1 MALCTDKTG
10 KPMRNSAYYL
20 CRLAVCIFAFPLL
33 LAATVFTSDASL
45 APHALSATEPLPRMP
60 LLHRYT
66 APADRYD
73 ELLAP
78 NGKPRAHWEKVIK
91 HLEWMGP
98 RALQEAR
105 EAMQRQIAANGVTY
119 NVYADPRG
127 ADRPWDLDLL
137 PQVLP
142 AEEWEEIAASIR
154 QRATL
159 LNAVLRD
166 LYGPQKLIAEGLLP
180 ASIIQ
185 GHPGFLRACHG
196 IEAPGGVHL
205 HLYAAD
211 IARSPDGHWWVV
223 SDRTQAPSGAGYALE
238 NRALIGSQFPE
249 LLRKLRVQPL
259 NTFFQT
265 LRDSL
270 AQWAPRDDDAPL
282 IVLLTPGMLNETYF
296 EHAYLARHMGIPLV
310 EGQDLTVRNGAVFL
324 KTLAGLRRVH
334 AILRRVDDSW
344 CDPMELRSESALG
357 VPGLVDVAR
366 KGGVLIAN
374 ALGSGLIE
382 SGALLGFLPAVCEHL
397 LGEELAMPSVATWW
411 CGEEPA
417 LKEVAERLQSLVIK
431 NAYGFAAEGPV
442 FGGDLDAAAR
452 AALIHRIQEQPRNF
466 VGQEMVRM
474 SRVPVWGPQNAS
486 LEPRL
491 TGLRVYAAATP
502 NGYIVMPGGLSRVA
516 GIQDARVITIQR
528 GGGSKDTWV
537 LAGAQE
543 ELPLATP
550 RATDYPTVVTEH
562 DHGSLASRT
571 GDSMFWLARYV
582 ERADCALRLLR
593 CGLRQQLSADDA
605 EWPALYAAGLRC
617 GVIVAPD
624 DKAHDKPLS
633 PQATLLVSLK
643 DGQFP
648 GGPINNLRNV
658 VRLARTLRD
667 RLAPDSWRI
676 YNRLDRLTTSWMRG
690 AHTLSD
696 ALEFLDQSLL
706 ALITLAGYSMEHMT
720 RDAGWR
726 FQSIGRRVE
735 RMQFLA
741 VALEVLLVPDK
752 GSPALASLIDL
763 SDAVLTYRRRYQRA
777 PERGPVA
784 ELLLTDRDNPRAF
797 LYQLESLADHVGQLP
812 GQLPADTCTPLRLLA
827 EQLLARKPEEWV
839 SSSAQ
844 TAALRKLLQESW
856 LAGNQLANLLQNRYF
871 SHLDA
876 RTTIS

>member
-1 MALCTDKTG
+1 
-10 KPMRNSAYYL
+10 
-20 CRLAVCIFAFPLL
+20 
-33 LAATVFTSDASL
+33 
-45 APHALSATEPLPRMP
+45 
-60 LLHRYT
+60 
-66 APADRYD
+66 
-73 ELLAP
+73 
-78 NGKPRAHWEKVIK
+78 
-91 HLEWMGP
+91 
-98 RALQEAR
+98 
-105 EAMQRQIAANGVTY
+105 
-119 NVYADPRG
+119 
-127 ADRPWDLDLL
+127 
-137 PQVLP
+137 
-142 AEEWEEIAASIR
+142 
-154 QRATL
+154 
-159 LNAVLRD
+159 
-166 LYGPQKLIAEGLLP
+166 
-180 ASIIQ
+180 
-185 GHPGFLRACHG
+185 
-196 IEAPGGVHL
+196 
-205 HLYAAD
+205 
-211 IARSPDGHWWVV
+211 V

-238 NRALIGSQFPE
+238 NRALVGNQFPD

-259 NTFFQT
+259 TNFFQT

-282 IVLLTPGMLNETYF
+282 IVLLTPGAHNETYF

-334 AILRRVDDSW
+334 AIMRRTDDSW
-344 CDPMELRSESALG
+344 CDPMELRPESALG

-366 KGGVLIAN
+366 RGGVLVAN

-382 SGALLGFLPAVCEHL
+382 SGALLGYLPALCEHL

-411 CGEEPA
+411 CGEEDA
-417 LKEVAERLQSLVIK
+417 LEEVVERIDSLVIK

-442 FGGDLDAAAR
+442 FGGDLDAAKR
-452 AALIHRIQEQPRNF
+452 EALIQRIREQPRNF

-474 SRVPVWGPQNAS
+474 SRIPVWGPQNAS
-486 LEPRL
+486 LEARL
-491 TGLRVYAAATP
+491 TGLRAYAAATP

-516 GIQDARVITIQR
+516 GLKDTRVITIQR

-543 ELPLATP
+543 ELPLPTRRIA
-550 RATDYPTVVTEH
+550 DYPTIVTEH

-571 GDSMFWLARYV
+571 GESMFWLARYV
-582 ERADCALRLLR
+582 ERADCSLRLLR
-593 CGLRQQLSADDA
+593 CGLRQQLSAEDT
-605 EWPALYAAGLRC
+605 EWPALHAAGLRC
-617 GVIVAPD
+617 GIIATT
-624 DKAHDKPLS
+624 DKALS

-643 DGQFP
+643 DGGFA
-648 GGPINNLRNV
+648 GGPINNLHNV
-658 VRLARTLRD
+658 IRLARTLRD

-706 ALITLAGYSMEHMT
+706 ALITLSGYSMEHMT

-726 FQSIGRRVE
+726 FQSIGRRIE

-752 GSPALASLIDL
+752 GPPALASLIDL

-777 PERGPVA
+777 PEHGPVA

-797 LYQLESLADHVGQLP
+797 LYQLESLADHVGLLP
-812 GQLPADTCTPLRLLA
+812 GQLPADICTPLRLLA
-827 EQLLARKPEEWV
+827 EHLLARKPEEWV
-839 SSSAQ
+839 SSSMQ
-844 TAALRKLLQESW
+844 TIALRGLLLDSW
-856 LAGNQLANLLQNRYF
+856 QAGNELANLLQNKYF
-871 SHLDA
+871 SHLDV

>member
-1 MALCTDKTG
+1 
-10 KPMRNSAYYL
+10 
-20 CRLAVCIFAFPLL
+20 
-33 LAATVFTSDASL
+33 
-45 APHALSATEPLPRMP
+45 MP
-60 LLHRYT
+60 LLDRYT

-73 ELLAP
+73 ELLAS
-78 NGKPRAHWEKVIK
+78 NGKPRAHWEGVIQ
-91 HLEWMGP
+91 HLDWLGP
-98 RALQEAR
+98 RALREAR
-105 EAMQRQIAANGVTY
+105 ESMQRQIASNGVTY

-142 AEEWEEIAASIR
+142 AEEWHEIAAAIR

-166 LYGPQKLIAEGLLP
+166 LYGSQKLIADGQLP

-196 IEAPGGVHL
+196 IKAPGGIHL

-238 NRALIGSQFPE
+238 NRALLGSQFPE

-259 NTFFQT
+259 SPFFQT

-270 AQWAPRDDDAPL
+270 AQWAPRDDEAPL
-282 IVLLTPGMLNETYF
+282 IVLLTPGALNETYF

-334 AILRRVDDSW
+334 AIMRRTDDSW

-382 SGALLGFLPAVCEHL
+382 SGALLGYLPAVCEHL

-411 CGEEPA
+411 CGEEEA
-417 LKEVAERLQSLVIK
+417 LEEVAERIDSLVIK

-442 FGGDLDAAAR
+442 FGGDLDEAAR
-452 AALIHRIQEQPRNF
+452 EALISRIKEQPRNF
-466 VGQEMVRM
+466 VGQEMVHL
-474 SRVPVWGPQNAS
+474 SRSPIWGPLTGS
-486 LEPRL
+486 LEARL

-516 GIQDARVITIQR
+516 GVKDTRVITIQR

-543 ELPLATP
+543 ELALPTQPA
-550 RATDYPTVVTEH
+550 DNYPTIITEH
-562 DHGSLASRT
+562 DHGTLASRT
-571 GDSMFWLARYV
+571 GESMFWLARHV

-593 CGLRQQLSADDA
+593 CGLRQQLFAEDT

-617 GVIVAPD
+617 GVIPRRLAT
-624 DKAHDKPLS
+624 DKPLS
-633 PQATLLVSLK
+633 PQATLLNALM
-643 DGQFP
+643 DENFA

-658 VRLARTLRD
+658 IRLARSLRD
-667 RLAPDSWRI
+667 RLAPDSWRM
-676 YNRLDRLTTSWMRG
+676 YARLERLTASWMRG

-720 RDAGWR
+720 RDASWR

-741 VALEVLLVPDK
+741 TALEVLLVPDK

-812 GQLPADTCTPLRLLA
+812 GQLPADVSTPLRLLV
-827 EQLLARKPEEWV
+827 ENLLARKPEDWV
-839 SSSAQ
+839 SSSAE
-844 TAALRKLLQESW
+844 TAALRGLLQASW
-856 LAGNQLANLLQNRYF
+856 LEGNALANALQNRYF
-871 SHLDA
+871 SHLDV
-876 RTTIS
+876 RTTVS